1 MTKFDDHPTVKLL
14 RSQQKSQEQN
24 PQNMISSPLD
34 RDWLRSF
41 CLDLGADDVGFVSIN
56 QPEFVYCSNS
66 GNAFRL
72 KLTCFKSSKMR

>member
-24 PQNMISSPLD
+24 SQSMISTPLD

-56 QPEFVYCSNS
+56 
-66 GNAFRL
+66 
-72 KLTCFKSSKMR
+72 